1 MNPLDL
7 IAILL
12 IVIGAV
18 LGFRSGALPQIG
30 GLAGAIG
37 GAALVVLVALPLATD
52 QLGAIDPGLRPFVVL
67 GGLLIVV
74 ALGESVGST
83 FGRRIATSLGT
94 GVLSAAD
101 RVAGA
106 FVGIAQGLLI
116 IWLVGGL
123 LALAPVLRLTEAA
136 QTSKAIRALNAVL
149 PAPGDFAM
157 GLGRMLDSTGLP
169 AVFVGFEPL
178 PQAPVDLPG
187 DPIVQRLAKAALSS
201 TVKVSAGACGF
212 TSVGTGFAIA
222 GDYVVTN
229 AHVVAGAGRGD
240 TKVRDANDDLHDA
253 VTVLFD
259 PSLDVAVLHVPGLGA
274 NALRFTTRDPGRGA
288 IGATIGYPG
297 GGNVQVLPAAVAG
310 EYPAVGRDIY
320 DQDRVSRQI
329 LELHAAIDRGDS
341 GGPFVLVDGTVG
353 GVVFAEARTDDS
365 VGYALSPTAVSTRVS
380 PALGRTSAVDTGD
393 CIR

>member
-12 IVIGAV
+12 IVTGAV
-18 LGFRSGALPQIG
+18 LGFRSGALPQVG
-30 GLAGAIG
+30 GLIGAIG
-37 GAALVVLVALPLATD
+37 GAAIVVLALPLVTD
-52 QLGAIDPGLRPFVVL
+52 QLGKLDPTVRPFLVL
-67 GGLLIVV
+67 GGLLVVV

-83 FGRRIATSLGT
+83 LGRRIATSLGT

-106 FVGIAQGLLI
+106 FVGVAQGLLI

-123 LALAPVLRLTEAA
+123 LALAPMLHLTEAA
-136 QTSKAIRALNAVL
+136 QTSKAVRALNAVL
-149 PAPGDFAM
+149 PPPGDFAM
-157 GLGRMLDSTGLP
+157 ELGRMLDSTGLP

-178 PQAPVDLPG
+178 PQAPVDLPN
-187 DPIVQRLAKAALSS
+187 DPTARRLAAAALSS
-201 TVKVSAGACGF
+201 TLKVSAGACGY
-212 TSVGTGFAIA
+212 TSSGTGFAVA

-240 TKVRDANDDLHDA
+240 TKVRDAGDQLHDA

-259 PSLDVAVLHVPGLGA
+259 PALDVAVLHVPGLHA
-274 NALRFTTRDPGRGA
+274 NALRFTTKDPTRGA
-288 IGATIGYPG
+288 IGATLGFPG
-297 GGNVQVLPAAVAG
+297 GGALQVLPAAVAG
-310 EYPAVGRDIY
+310 AYPAVGRDIY
-320 DQDRVSRQI
+320 GQDQVRREI

-341 GGPFVLVDGTVG
+341 GGPFVLSDGTVG

-365 VGYALSPTAVSTRVS
+365 VGYALSPTAVSTRVT
-380 PALGRTSAVDTGD
+380 PAVGRTTSVDTGE
-393 CIR
+393 CVR